1 MEVEVEEELGN
12 LRSTTATVYENVT
25 LYHKS
30 FAIIQCRSRPTI
42 WAKYSKNKLVRAV
55 LERKQRMK
63 DSLLHAY
70 VVVKTSNLVISHR
83 RYAEYRKDP
92 S

>member
-55 LERKQRMK
+55 LRAKTENERFSVACLRCRQNLKFG
-63 DSLLHAY
+63 DFTSSLC
-70 VVVKTSNLVISHR
+70 
-83 RYAEYRKDP
+83 
-92 S
+92 